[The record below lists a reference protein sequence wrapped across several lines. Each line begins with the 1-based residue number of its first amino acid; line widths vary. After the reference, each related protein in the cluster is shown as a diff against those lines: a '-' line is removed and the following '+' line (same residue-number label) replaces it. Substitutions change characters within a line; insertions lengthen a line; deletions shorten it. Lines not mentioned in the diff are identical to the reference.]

1 MYPDSMRVQFLNM
14 KKYFLYIHARKFAVM
29 TEQWH
34 GFAVV
39 LSVTA
44 KRNFP
49 YLTATLTH
57 N

>member
-1 MYPDSMRVQFLNM
+1 MYPENVRVQFLSIQ
-14 KKYFLYIHARKFAVM
+14 KYFLYIHARKFAVVI
-29 TEQWH
+29 EQWH

-39 LSVTA
+39 LSMDA

-49 YLTATLTH
+49 YLTATLTR